1 MTALY
6 THMIYLII
14 FICNFEFKLFNYS
27 LRYGNKV
34 CISLYS
40 IWLLRMLITLN
51 ITALWVMLHWELDEG
66 NERDKLLHFYCICGL
81 EPLSEYAVEELSL
94 LVESKPSWECCC
106 LNLKW
111 ISSISEV
118 TAKLRNIRAKVNM
131 IHSPTD
137 TLQCETINQITITRL
152 SLVEVLRIRIRI
164 INLNRARHS

>member
-94 LVESKPSWECCC
+94 LAESKSSSECCC

-118 TAKLRNIRAKVNM
+118 TAILRRAKVNL